1 MRRMAFGSSMSA
13 VATIHCPSETQYGAS
28 SYWVDFDR
36 SGRLVTT
43 SYDGLAE
50 HYDKPREHICGSNF
64 TGPPRAAPRAALAR
78 WKFSPDGLA
87 IEIRRDDR
95 VLYDSPLEGTG
106 IRTLGPP
113 SIVSSVRQLLPVV
126 SGASASP
133 IPFAVLRCSGSTKVA
148 EPGSVPDRSLA
159 RYGLAGVSGTTA
171 GTPSGLMLK
180 ARKVNGSL
188 PGLPHW
194 WTRPK
199 GS

>member
-1 MRRMAFGSSMSA
+1 MCAISLCHSQ
-13 VATIHCPSETQYGAS
+13 P
-28 SYWVDFDR
+28 
-36 SGRLVTT
+36 SGRPASCRQPLYTRNRQPIDEGSEVNSITRQT
-43 SYDGLAE
+43 ADRPPGTISTLPPLA
-50 HYDKPREHICGSNF
+50 
-64 TGPPRAAPRAALAR
+64 
-78 WKFSPDGLA
+78 
-87 IEIRRDDR
+87 
-95 VLYDSPLEGTG
+95 DSPKCYMTHRWTE
-106 IRTLGPP
+106 RDSNPQSP
-113 SIVSSVRQLLPVV
+113 STVSSVRQLLPVV

>member
-1 MRRMAFGSSMSA
+1 M
-13 VATIHCPSETQYGAS
+13 GAIS
-28 SYWVDFDR
+28 LCHSQP
-36 SGRLVTT
+36 SGRPASCRQPLYTRNRQPIDEGSEVNSITRQT
-43 SYDGLAE
+43 ADRPPGTISTLPPLA
-50 HYDKPREHICGSNF
+50 
-64 TGPPRAAPRAALAR
+64 
-78 WKFSPDGLA
+78 
-87 IEIRRDDR
+87 
-95 VLYDSPLEGTG
+95 DSPKCYMTHRWTE
-106 IRTLGPP
+106 RDSNPQSP
-113 SIVSSVRQLLPVV
+113 STVSSVRQLLPVV

>member
-1 MRRMAFGSSMSA
+1 MCAISLCHSQ
-13 VATIHCPSETQYGAS
+13 P
-28 SYWVDFDR
+28 
-36 SGRLVTT
+36 SGRPASCRQPLYTRNRQPIDEGSEVDSITRQT
-43 SYDGLAE
+43 ADRPPETISTLPPLADSSKCYMTHRWTE
-50 HYDKPREHICGSNF
+50 RDSN
-64 TGPPRAAPRAALAR
+64 PQ
-78 WKFSPDGLA
+78 SP
-87 IEIRRDDR
+87 
-95 VLYDSPLEGTG
+95 ST
-106 IRTLGPP
+106 
-113 SIVSSVRQLLPVV
+113 VSSVRQLLPVV

>member
-1 MRRMAFGSSMSA
+1 MGAISLCHSQPAGRPASCRQPLYTRNRPPIDEGSEVNSITRQTA
-13 VATIHCPSETQYGAS
+13 DRPPGTISTLPP
-28 SYWVDFDR
+28 
-36 SGRLVTT
+36 
-43 SYDGLAE
+43 LA
-50 HYDKPREHICGSNF
+50 
-64 TGPPRAAPRAALAR
+64 
-78 WKFSPDGLA
+78 
-87 IEIRRDDR
+87 
-95 VLYDSPLEGTG
+95 DSPKCYMTHRWTE
-106 IRTLGPP
+106 RDSNPP
-113 SIVSSVRQLLPVV
+113 SPSTVSSVRQLLPVV